1 MREEGI
7 AQRTKDQ
14 KAKVSTDQKGQSY
27 QRTNKSIIHHIHKQ
41 KDQRTERPNEPKLP
55 RKRRIKDEI
64 DRRTRPEGPQEQR
77 PQDQIK
83 QYSKSGWE
91 HGAQAHTAEK
101 QTSSERAGAA
111 LEQQTNQ
118 ARLCTPVGDRCQS
131 STSDQSKIIT
141 KHTNTQAC
149 TSLT

>member
-1 MREEGI
+1 M
-7 AQRTKDQ
+7 
-14 KAKVSTDQKGQSY
+14 
-27 QRTNKSIIHHIHKQ
+27 
-41 KDQRTERPNEPKLP
+41 
-55 RKRRIKDEI
+55 

-83 QYSKSGWE
+83 QYPKSGWE

-111 LEQQTNQ
+111 LEQQTSQ
-118 ARLCTPVGDRCQS
+118 ARLCTPVGDLQS
-131 STSDQSKIIT
+131 STSGQSKIIT

-149 TSLT
+149 TSLTEHTFFAKISSYRKKWDYSEHKTPF